1 MILITR
7 GFTHTYEIE
16 MLARM
21 LFPAL
26 SLMPPQALPGLDVA
40 QDYLLAEMS
49 ADTTCGGDDA
59 LLKVT
64 LRRTGSLYTGQE
76 TSQLNIP
83 EKERVVALARILY
96 RTALQ
101 SGCRALRWGVLTG
114 IRPVKLFHALAAQ
127 GVPEQEANARLCA
140 RYLLS
145 DEMAQLAQTVR
156 RAEQKINDQSLPTG
170 FSLYISIPFCPQ
182 RCSYCSFV
190 SQSVDK
196 LRPLV
201 APYVEQLCAEI
212 AEIGQIVKRLGLTLQ
227 TVYFGG
233 GTPTTLS
240 AEQLTKIFL
249 QISDAFD
256 LSNLLEYTVEA
267 GRPDTIDRERL
278 LALKAAGVTRLSV
291 NPQTMNDH
299 VLSAVGRRHTAQQ
312 VVEAFELSREIG
324 FESINMDLIAGLPG
338 ETPESF
344 ENSLKKVLALNPDNI
359 TVHTLTLKR
368 ASTLSED
375 PAAVARQYARHAE
388 VAQMVD
394 TARRLVC
401 AAGYA
406 PYYLYRQKNAVGSL
420 DNTGYARPG
429 KEGLYNVFIM
439 DETHTILAAGAG
451 AVTKLRAP
459 YGEAIERIYN
469 FKYPAE
475 YLSRYQIVSN
485 RKERVKQFYENDQQ
499 G

>member
-1 MILITR
+1 MILMTR

-16 MLARM
+16 MLTRM

-26 SLMPPQALPGLDVA
+26 SLKPAEELQFLDVM
-40 QDYLLAEMS
+40 QDYLLAEM
-49 ADTTCGGDDA
+49 ALHDGGC
-59 LLKVT
+59 LLQVT
-64 LRRTGSLYTGQE
+64 LRRDGRLYAEQKISETGLS
-76 TSQLNIP
+76 

-96 RTALQ
+96 SAALK
-101 SGCRALRWGVLTG
+101 SGCRELRWGILTG

-127 GVPEQEANARLCA
+127 GLAEQQANTQLCE

-145 DEMAQLAQTVR
+145 EEMAQLAQTVR
-156 RAEQKINDQSLPTG
+156 RSEKRINDQSLPMG

-190 SQSVDK
+190 SQSVEK
-196 LRPLV
+196 MRHLV
-201 APYVEQLCAEI
+201 APYVEQLCVEI
-212 AEIGQIVKRLGLTLQ
+212 AEIGEIANTLGLTLQ

-233 GTPTTLS
+233 GTPTTLT

-249 QISDAFD
+249 QIAHAFD

-291 NPQTMNDH
+291 NPQTMNDD
-299 VLSAVGRRHTAQQ
+299 VLLAVGRKHNARQ
-312 VVEAFELSREIG
+312 VVEAFGLAREIG
-324 FESINMDLIAGLPG
+324 FERINMDLIAGLPG
-338 ETPESF
+338 DTPESF
-344 ENSLKKVLALNPDNI
+344 ENSLKKVLSLNPDNI

-375 PAAVARQYARHAE
+375 HQEVARQYARHGE

-394 TARRLVC
+394 TARRLIC

-420 DNTGYARPG
+420 DNTGYAKPG

-459 YGEAIERIYN
+459 HGADIERIYN

-475 YLSRYQIVSN
+475 YLSRYQMISS
-485 RKERVKQFYENDQQ
+485 RKERVKQFYENHQQ

>member
-1 MILITR
+1 MILMTR

-16 MLARM
+16 MLSRM
-21 LFPAL
+21 LFP
-26 SLMPPQALPGLDVA
+26 SLTLENTGAFKLYAA
-40 QDYLLAEMS
+40 QDYLLAEM
-49 ADTTCGGDDA
+49 TPEGGDC
-59 LLKVT
+59 LLRVT
-64 LRRTGSLYTGQE
+64 LWRDGKCYAGQE
-76 TSQLNIP
+76 LSKLGTP
-83 EKERVVALARILY
+83 EKERVVALARVLY
-96 RTALQ
+96 GTAIE
-101 SGCRALRWGVLTG
+101 SGCRALRWGIMTG
-114 IRPVKLFHALAAQ
+114 VRPIKLFHALAAQ
-127 GVPEQEANARLCA
+127 GLSDAEANARLCA

-145 DEMAQLAQTVR
+145 EDMARLAQTVR
-156 RAEQKINDQSLPTG
+156 HAEKRINDRSLPMG

-190 SQSVDK
+190 SQSVD
-196 LRPLV
+196 RMRHLV

-212 AEIGQIVKRLGLTLQ
+212 NEIGKIVKTLGLTLQ
-227 TVYFGG
+227 TIYFGG

-240 AEQLTKIFL
+240 AEQLSMIFL
-249 QISDAFD
+249 QIAHAFD

-291 NPQTMNDH
+291 NPQTMNDD
-299 VLSAVGRRHTAQQ
+299 VLSAVGRKHTAQQ
-312 VVEAFELSREIG
+312 VVEAFELAREIG
-324 FESINMDLIAGLPG
+324 FEDINMDSIAGLPG
-338 ETPESF
+338 DTPESF

-368 ASTLSED
+368 ASTLAED
-375 PAAVARQYARHAE
+375 PLEVARQYARQDEA
-388 VAQMVD
+388 AQMVD
-394 TARRLVC
+394 TARRLIC
-401 AAGYA
+401 QGGYA

-420 DNTGYARPG
+420 DNTGYAKSG

-451 AVTKLRAP
+451 AVTKLCAP
-459 YGEAIERIYN
+459 FGEKIERIYN

-475 YLSRYQIVSN
+475 YLSRYPIVSI
-485 RKERVKQFYENDQQ
+485 RKERVKQFYEDHQQ

>member
-1 MILITR
+1 MILMTR
-7 GFTHTYEIE
+7 GFSHTYEIE
-16 MLARM
+16 MLSRM

-26 SLMPPQALPGLDVA
+26 LLKPVESLPDLGAV
-40 QDYLLAEMS
+40 QDYLLAEM
-49 ADTTCGGDDA
+49 TLNDDGY
-59 LLKVT
+59 LLQVT
-64 LRRTGSLYTGQE
+64 LRRNKNLYTGQE
-76 TSQLNIP
+76 TLKTDIS

-96 RTALQ
+96 GTALK
-101 SGCRALRWGVLTG
+101 SGCRELRWGILTG
-114 IRPVKLFHALAAQ
+114 IRPVKLFHALAEQ
-127 GVPEQEANARLCA
+127 GLTEQQANTQLCA

-145 DEMAQLAQTVR
+145 AEMAQLAQTVR
-156 RAEQKINDQSLPTG
+156 RSEKSINDRSLSMG

-190 SQSVDK
+190 SQSVEK
-196 LRPLV
+196 MRHLV
-201 APYVEQLCAEI
+201 APYVEQLCVEI
-212 AEIGQIVKRLGLTLQ
+212 AEIGGIVKTLGLTLQ
-227 TVYFGG
+227 TIYFGG

-249 QISDAFD
+249 QIAHAFD

-291 NPQTMNDH
+291 NPQTMNDD
-299 VLSAVGRRHTAQQ
+299 VLLAVGRKHTAQQ
-312 VVEAFELSREIG
+312 VVDAFELAREIG

-338 ETPESF
+338 DTPESF
-344 ENSLKKVLALNPDNI
+344 EKSLKKVLTLNPDNI

-368 ASTLSED
+368 ASTLAED
-375 PAAVARQYARHAE
+375 SQEVARQYSRHGE

-394 TARRLVC
+394 TARRLIC
-401 AAGYA
+401 QAGYT

-420 DNTGYARPG
+420 DNTGYAKPG

-459 YGEAIERIYN
+459 HGADIERIYN

-475 YLSRYQIVSN
+475 YLSRYQVISN
-485 RKERVKQFYENDQQ
+485 RKERVKQFYENH
-499 G
+499 

>member
-1 MILITR
+1 MILMTR
-7 GFTHTYEIE
+7 GFSHTYEIE

-26 SLMPPQALPGLDVA
+26 SLGTPEALPGLDAA
-40 QDYLLAEMS
+40 QDYLLAEMLG
-49 ADTTCGGDDA
+49 DGGNC
-59 LLKVT
+59 LLRAT
-64 LRRTGSLYTGQE
+64 LRRGGHVYTEQQA
-76 TSQLNIP
+76 SKQDIP
-83 EKERVVALARILY
+83 EKERVVALARVLY
-96 RTALQ
+96 GAALK
-101 SGCRALRWGVLTG
+101 SGCLALRWGILTG

-127 GVPEQEANARLCA
+127 GIPEREANARLCE

-145 DEMAQLAQTVR
+145 DGMARLAQTVR
-156 RAEQKINDQSLPTG
+156 RAEKQINDQSLPMG

-196 LRPLV
+196 MRPLV
-201 APYVEQLCAEI
+201 APYVERLCAEI
-212 AEIGQIVKRLGLTLQ
+212 AEIGQIAKTLGLTLQ
-227 TVYFGG
+227 TIYFGG

-240 AEQLTKIFL
+240 AEQLTKMFL
-249 QISDAFD
+249 QIDHSFD
-256 LSNLLEYTVEA
+256 RSNLLEYTVEA

-278 LALKAAGVTRLSV
+278 LALKSAGVTRLSV
-291 NPQTMNDH
+291 NPQTMNDD
-299 VLSAVGRRHTAQQ
+299 VLSAVGRGHTAAQ
-312 VVEAFELSREIG
+312 VVEAFALAREFG
-324 FESINMDLIAGLPG
+324 FECINMDLIAGLPG
-338 ETPESF
+338 DTLESF
-344 ENSLKKVLALNPDNI
+344 ERSLKKVLALSPDNI

-368 ASTLSED
+368 ASTLAED
-375 PAAVARQYARHAE
+375 AASVAAQYARHAE

-394 TARRLVC
+394 TARRLIC

-459 YGEAIERIYN
+459 YGADIERIYN

-475 YLSRYQIVSN
+475 YLSRYRIISD
-485 RKERVKQFYENDQQ
+485 RKERVKQFYENHQQ

>member
-1 MILITR
+1 MILMTR
-7 GFTHTYEIE
+7 GFGHTYEIE
-16 MLARM
+16 MLARI

-26 SLMPPQALPGLDVA
+26 SLKEPEALPDLDA
-40 QDYLLAEMS
+40 GQDYLLAEML
-49 ADTTCGGDDA
+49 DDGNA
-59 LLKVT
+59 CLLRVT
-64 LRRTGSLYTGQE
+64 LRRDVQLYTGQQQSK
-76 TSQLNIP
+76 TDIP

-96 RTALQ
+96 GVALE
-101 SGCRALRWGVLTG
+101 SGCPALRWGILTG
-114 IRPVKLFHALAAQ
+114 IRPVKMFHALAAQ
-127 GVPEQEANARLCA
+127 GLSEQQANAQLTA
-140 RYLLS
+140 RYLIS
-145 DEMAQLAQTVR
+145 DEMVQLAQTVR
-156 RAEQKINDQSLPTG
+156 RSEQRINDQSLPMG

-190 SQSVDK
+190 SQSVDRM
-196 LRPLV
+196 RPFF

-212 AEIGQIVKRLGLTLQ
+212 AEIGQIAKALGLTLQ
-227 TVYFGG
+227 TIYFGG

-249 QISDAFD
+249 QIDDAFD
-256 LSNLLEYTVEA
+256 RSNLLEYTVEA

-291 NPQTMNDH
+291 NPQTMNDDI
-299 VLSAVGRRHTAQQ
+299 LSAVGRGHTAAQ
-312 VVEAFELSREIG
+312 VAEAFALARELG
-324 FESINMDLIAGLPG
+324 FAHINMDLIAGLPG
-338 ETPESF
+338 ETPERF
-344 ENSLKKVLALNPDNI
+344 AHSLKKVLALEPDNI

-368 ASTLSED
+368 ASTLAED
-375 PAAVARQYARHAE
+375 AAAVAEQYARHAQ

-394 TARRLVC
+394 TARRLIC

-420 DNTGYARPG
+420 DNTGYAKPG

-451 AVTKLRAP
+451 AVTKLCAP
-459 YGEAIERIYN
+459 YGEDIERIYN

-475 YLSRYQIVSN
+475 YLSRYQELSN
-485 RKERVKQFYENDQQ
+485 RKERVKQFYEIHQQ

>member
-1 MILITR
+1 MILMTR
-7 GFTHTYEIE
+7 GFAHTYEIE
-16 MLARM
+16 MLTRM

-26 SLMPPQALPGLDVA
+26 LLKSAEEIPSPDSA

-49 ADTTCGGDDA
+49 PNERGW
-59 LLKVT
+59 LLQIT
-64 LRRTGSLYTGQE
+64 LRRDGSVYTKQE
-76 TSQLNIP
+76 TSESGLS
-83 EKERVVALARILY
+83 EKERVVSLARILY
-96 RTALQ
+96 RCAIQ
-101 SGCRALRWGVLTG
+101 SGCRELRWGVLTG
-114 IRPVKLFHALAAQ
+114 IRPVKLFHALAAE
-127 GVPEQEANARLCA
+127 GLTDQEANAQLST

-145 DEMAQLAQTVR
+145 AEMAQLAQIVR
-156 RAEQKINDQSLPTG
+156 HAEKHINDQSLPMG

-190 SQSVDK
+190 SQSVEK
-196 LRPLV
+196 MQHLV
-201 APYVEQLCAEI
+201 APYVDQLCVEI
-212 AEIGQIVKRLGLTLQ
+212 AELGRISNELGLTLQ

-240 AEQLTKIFL
+240 PEQLTKIFL
-249 QISDAFD
+249 QIAHAFD

-278 LALKAAGVTRLSV
+278 LAIKAAGVTRLSV
-291 NPQTMNDH
+291 NPQTMNDD
-299 VLSAVGRRHTAQQ
+299 VLSAVGRKHTAQQ
-312 VVEAFELSREIG
+312 VVEAFMLARSVG
-324 FESINMDLIAGLPG
+324 FHSINMDLIAGLPG
-338 ETPESF
+338 DTPESF

-375 PAAVARQYARHAE
+375 AQEVARQYARHGE

-394 TARRLVC
+394 TARRLIC
-401 AAGYA
+401 EADYT

-420 DNTGYARPG
+420 DNTGYAKPR

-459 YGEAIERIYN
+459 FGEHIERIYN

-475 YLSRYQIVSN
+475 YLSRYQMISN
-485 RKERVKQFYENDQQ
+485 RKERVKLFYENHQQ

>member
-1 MILITR
+1 MILMTR

-26 SLMPPQALPGLDVA
+26 SLMPAEALPQLDAA
-40 QDYLLAEMS
+40 QDYLLAEMA
-49 ADTTCGGDDA
+49 ADATCDDGDWR
-59 LLKVT
+59 LMVT
-64 LRRTGSLYTGQE
+64 LRRGGSLYTGE
-76 TSQLNIP
+76 EASKPDIS
-83 EKERVVALARILY
+83 EKERVVALARVLY
-96 RTALQ
+96 GTALQ
-101 SGCRALRWGVLTG
+101 SGCRALRWGILTG
-114 IRPVKLFHALAAQ
+114 IRPVKLFHSLAAQ
-127 GVPEQEANARLCA
+127 GLTEQEANAQLCA
-140 RYLLS
+140 RYLLTE
-145 DEMAQLAQTVR
+145 EMAQLAQTIR
-156 RAEQKINDQSLPTG
+156 RSEKRINDQSLPMG

-190 SQSVDK
+190 SQSVDRM
-196 LRPLV
+196 RPLV

-212 AEIGQIVKRLGLTLQ
+212 AEIGQIAKRLGLTLQ
-227 TVYFGG
+227 TIYFGG

-249 QISDAFD
+249 QIDNAFD
-256 LSNLLEYTVEA
+256 RSNLLEYTVEA

-291 NPQTMNDH
+291 NPQTMNDD
-299 VLSAVGRRHTAQQ
+299 VLSAVGRKHTAGQ
-312 VVEAFELSREIG
+312 VVEAFALSREIG

-338 ETPESF
+338 DTPESF

-368 ASTLSED
+368 ASALSED
-375 PAAVARQYARHAE
+375 PAAVAEQYARHAQ

-394 TARRLVC
+394 TARRLIC

-420 DNTGYARPG
+420 DNTGYAKPG

-475 YLSRYQIVSN
+475 YLSRYEILSN
-485 RKERVKQFYENDQQ
+485 RKERVKQFYENHQQ

>member
-1 MILITR
+1 MILMTR
-7 GFTHTYEIE
+7 GFAHTYEIE

-26 SLMPPQALPGLDVA
+26 SLASGEKLADLDAA
-40 QDYLLAEMS
+40 QDYLLAEMAPCES
-49 ADTTCGGDDA
+49 GWV
-59 LLKVT
+59 LQVT
-64 LRRTGSLYTGQE
+64 LQRGGSVYIDQD
-76 TSQLNIP
+76 TSECDLS

-96 RTALQ
+96 TTAQ
-101 SGCRALRWGVLTG
+101 KSGCRELRWGILTG
-114 IRPVKLFHALAAQ
+114 IRPVKLFHTLAAQ
-127 GVPEQEANARLCA
+127 GLTEQEANAQLCE
-140 RYLLS
+140 RYLLNA
-145 DEMAQLAQTVR
+145 EMAQLAQTIR
-156 RAEQKINDQSLPTG
+156 RSEKQINDKSLPMG

-190 SQSVDK
+190 SQSVEK
-196 LRPLV
+196 MQHMV
-201 APYVEQLCAEI
+201 APYVDQLCVEL
-212 AEIGQIVKRLGLTLQ
+212 AEIGNVAKTLGLTLQ
-227 TVYFGG
+227 TIYFGG

-249 QISDAFD
+249 QIAHAFD

-278 LALKAAGVTRLSV
+278 LALKEAGVTRLSV
-291 NPQTMNDH
+291 NPQTMNDD
-299 VLSAVGRRHTAQQ
+299 VLSAVGRKHTAQQ
-312 VVEAFELSREIG
+312 VVEAFELARAVG

-338 ETPESF
+338 DTPESF

-368 ASTLSED
+368 ASTLAED
-375 PAAVARQYARHAE
+375 PQAVARQYARYAE

-394 TARRLVC
+394 TARRLIC

-420 DNTGYARPG
+420 DNTGYAMPG

-459 YGEAIERIYN
+459 FGEDIERIYN

-475 YLSRYQIVSN
+475 YLSRYQMISN
-485 RKERVKQFYENDQQ
+485 RKERVKQFYEDHKQS
-499 G
+499 

>member
-1 MILITR
+1 MILMTR
-7 GFTHTYEIE
+7 GFSHTYEIE
-16 MLARM
+16 MLSRM

-26 SLMPPQALPGLDVA
+26 SLESAEVLSTLGA
-40 QDYLLAEMS
+40 TQDYLLAEI
-49 ADTTCGGDDA
+49 TPDDDGY
-59 LLKVT
+59 LLQVT
-64 LRRTGSLYTGQE
+64 LRRSNNLYIDKKTLD
-76 TSQLNIP
+76 TDIS

-96 RTALQ
+96 RAALK
-101 SGCRALRWGVLTG
+101 SGCRQLRWGILTG

-127 GVPEQEANARLCA
+127 GLTEQQANAQLCA

-156 RAEQKINDQSLPTG
+156 RSEKCINDQSLPMG

-190 SQSVDK
+190 SQSVEK
-196 LRPLV
+196 MQHLV
-201 APYVEQLCAEI
+201 APYVDQLCVEI
-212 AEIGQIVKRLGLTLQ
+212 AEIGNIVKTLGLTLQ
-227 TVYFGG
+227 TIYFGG

-249 QISDAFD
+249 QIDHAFD

-278 LALKAAGVTRLSV
+278 LAIKAAGVTRLSV
-291 NPQTMNDH
+291 NPQTMNDD
-299 VLSAVGRRHTAQQ
+299 VLHNVSRKHTAQQ
-312 VVEAFELSREIG
+312 VVEAFELAREIG

-338 ETPESF
+338 DTPESF
-344 ENSLKKVLALNPDNI
+344 EKSLKRVLELNPDNI

-368 ASTLSED
+368 ASTLAED
-375 PAAVARQYARHAE
+375 AQEVARQYNRHGE

-394 TARRLVC
+394 TARRLIC
-401 AAGYA
+401 KAGYA

-420 DNTGYARPG
+420 DNTGYAKPG

-451 AVTKLRAP
+451 AVTKLCALQ
-459 YGEAIERIYN
+459 GSDIERIYN

-475 YLSRYQIVSN
+475 YLSRYQMISN
-485 RKERVKQFYENDQQ
+485 RKERVKQFYENHQQ